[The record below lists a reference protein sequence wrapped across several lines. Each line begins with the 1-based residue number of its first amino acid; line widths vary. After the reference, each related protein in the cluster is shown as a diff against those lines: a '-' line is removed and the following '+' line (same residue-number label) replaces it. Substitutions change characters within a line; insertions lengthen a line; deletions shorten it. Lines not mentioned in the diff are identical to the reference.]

1 MGWSAR
7 RARRA
12 VEEAAEAVANLAWV
26 MTVAT
31 RHRGVNLVSFRDTL
45 DTLENVERQWSRIP
59 IAYR

>member
-12 VEEAAEAVANLAWV
+12 VEEAAEAVTNLAWV

-31 RHRGVNLVSFRDTL
+31 RHRGVNLVSFRDAL